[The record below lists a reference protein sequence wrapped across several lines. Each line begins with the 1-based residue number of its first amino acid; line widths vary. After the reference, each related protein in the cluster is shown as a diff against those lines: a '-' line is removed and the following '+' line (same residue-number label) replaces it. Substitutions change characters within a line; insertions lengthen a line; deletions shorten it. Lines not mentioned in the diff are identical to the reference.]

1 MDYTEVSIETTRP
14 GAEELTAVLEDVA
27 QGFVIDDP
35 QDVQDLLDAPSPR
48 WDYIDERLVA
58 RKSDQTGVTL
68 RFYLEDSENGQLSLA
83 EARQRVEQLKSQ
95 GEEALGSLSMT
106 VRPVRSED

>member
-48 WDYIDERLVA
+48 WDYIDERLVCLLYTSSSPGHCW
-58 RKSDQTGVTL
+58 R
-68 RFYLEDSENGQLSLA
+68 RN
-83 EARQRVEQLKSQ
+83 
-95 GEEALGSLSMT
+95 
-106 VRPVRSED
+106 

>member
-1 MDYTEVSIETTRP
+1 MDYTEVCFETTRP

-68 RFYLEDSENGQLSLA
+68 RFYLEDSEDGQL
-83 EARQRVEQLKSQ
+83 VI
-95 GEEALGSLSMT
+95 
-106 VRPVRSED
+106 

>member
-27 QGFVIDDP
+27 QGFVIDDS

-48 WDYIDERLVA
+48 WD
-58 RKSDQTGVTL
+58 
-68 RFYLEDSENGQLSLA
+68 
-83 EARQRVEQLKSQ
+83 
-95 GEEALGSLSMT
+95 
-106 VRPVRSED
+106 